1 MVNTVVGLLNKIHI
15 KFPSWVPKFGGKE
28 FGLNIPKIP
37 MLAQGGVVNKPT
49 LAMIGEA
56 GPEAVVPLGRGMGMG
71 MNVSVYVSGSVITE
85 KDLAVKVRN
94 EIAQLMRRKGADVAL
109 LGL

>member
-1 MVNTVVGLLNKIHI
+1 MAITTLNKINF
-15 KFPSWVPKFGGKE
+15 KVPDWVPGIGGKG
-28 FGLNIPKIP
+28 FDVNLPTIP
-37 MLAQGGVVNKPT
+37 MLANGGIVSGPT